1 MTNEALALLLA
12 VFGGIGIGV
21 VLASAMWRQK
31 VELLT
36 AERDLMGTWLEE
48 AAEDIEDLQAQ
59 IAPFDGD
66 NDGRIGGSKPRKSH

>member
-21 VLASAMWRQK
+21 VLSSAMWRQK

-36 AERDLMGTWLEE
+36 AERDLMGTWLED
-48 AAEDIEDLQAQ
+48 ASVDIEDLRAQ
-59 IAPFDGD
+59 LSKFDHDGD
-66 NDGRIGGSKPRKSH
+66 GKPGGSKPRKSH